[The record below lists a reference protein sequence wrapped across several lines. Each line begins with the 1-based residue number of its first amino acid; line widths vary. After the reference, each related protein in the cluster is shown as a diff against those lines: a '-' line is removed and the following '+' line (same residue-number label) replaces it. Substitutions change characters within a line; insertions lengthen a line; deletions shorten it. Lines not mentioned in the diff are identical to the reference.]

1 MLKERSREFERFSI
15 TGHFLRWPGSLGHL
29 RLVQLASMRFDWKTL
44 KAGANR
50 RKHRVSFEEACTIFA
65 DRSILTIHDEEHSTG
80 EDRWVSMALSSAGR
94 VLVVV
99 HTWPEPDQLG
109 DELVRIISARRA
121 DKQEQGVYLERKR

>member
-1 MLKERSREFERFSI
+1 
-15 TGHFLRWPGSLGHL
+15 
-29 RLVQLASMRFDWKTL
+29 MRFDWDIL
-44 KAGANR
+44 KADANR

-65 DRSILTIHDEEHSTG
+65 DRFILTMHDEGHSAD

-109 DELVRIISARRA
+109 EELVRIISARRA
-121 DKQEQGVYLERKR
+121 DKQEQRVYLERKR